1 MIAFCKTNHCYI
13 WRTNE
18 QQWLLNREDVDILQ
32 SPCSQISETSYRT
45 FWADIAPFRSPQP
58 GLQSTVSVRLCKLIQ
73 TRYCQVCCPR
83 CWSPKSKTTNANC
96 GCVLVKTRTLNTDPW
111 LHKVDRI
118 ELGWLLDLVASRS
131 DPMNASNV
139 GRVLPDKPSF
149 VDPMDVKNAGRVM
162 NSPAPK
168 PVMNYGHLVETNS
181 RWAFFHNLQWSTN
194 IRCTKVADCVD

>member
-1 MIAFCKTNHCYI
+1 M
-13 WRTNE
+13 
-18 QQWLLNREDVDILQ
+18 
-32 SPCSQISETSYRT
+32 
-45 FWADIAPFRSPQP
+45 
-58 GLQSTVSVRLCKLIQ
+58 
-73 TRYCQVCCPR
+73 
-83 CWSPKSKTTNANC
+83 
-96 GCVLVKTRTLNTDPW
+96 
-111 LHKVDRI
+111 HKVDRI

-181 RWAFFHNLQWSTN
+181 R
-194 IRCTKVADCVD
+194 